1 MLILPANISIKLY
14 GFSFSQGLAPFII
27 FDFILTRSAV
37 TMLKAAISGDVLQ
50 YDLGSLF

>member
-1 MLILPANISIKLY
+1 MLLLPANISIKLY
-14 GFSFSQGLAPFII
+14 GFSFSPRSGTIHH

-37 TMLKAAISGDVLQ
+37 TMLKVAISGDVLQ